1 MVKVVQEAI
10 LSKQPAL
17 RTAVVP
23 IPTLHITL
31 AVAYLPDMEHI
42 GRLAFQQN
50 IMFEDSFYV
59 T

>member
-1 MVKVVQEAI
+1 MVKIVQEAI

-31 AVAYLPDMEHI
+31 AVAHLPDMEHI
-42 GRLAFQQN
+42 SRLALQQN
-50 IMFEDSFYV
+50 YYV
-59 T
+59 